1 MKLSGGIIPVM
12 LVAYDKNGKID
23 LGAQAALLDWYEK
36 RGVHGLFSLCQSTE
50 VYWLDDGERK
60 AIAELV
66 YNKLGGKMP
75 VVSSGITSQD
85 IDEQI
90 EQAKRIY
97 SYGSDAMVFMRNGLG
112 ETEDD
117 FLRNLEKVCKEL
129 PEDMDLGIYECPYPR
144 WQHLTDR
151 EFEALVKT
159 DRFRFIKDTVC
170 DVDVMRRRHEINQ
183 KHGGKVGLYNAN
195 CATFLDTLRFG
206 YDGFSGVMANFHP
219 ELYVWMYEHKDDVR
233 ADIIDKYAG
242 LMSVIETRSYP
253 ICCKRYLAKYEGLPI
268 TDLCRSKKDETKP
281 AVMKE
286 LDDLYELTLI
296 ARDVAEIKI

>member
-1 MKLSGGIIPVM
+1 MKLNGGVVPVM
-12 LVAYDKNGKID
+12 LVAYGENGKID
-23 LGAQAALLDWYEK
+23 LGAQSALLDWYES

-50 VYWLDDGERK
+50 MYFLSEEEK
-60 AIAELV
+60 EEIAKLV
-66 YNKLGGKMP
+66 YKKLGGKMP
-75 VVSSGITSQD
+75 IVSSGLTSPD

-97 SYGSDAMVFMRNGLG
+97 SYGSDAMVFLRNGLG
-112 ETEDD
+112 ESEAD
-117 FLRNLEKVCKEL
+117 FMRNLEKICREL
-129 PEDMDLGIYECPYPR
+129 PKDMDLGIYECPYPR
-144 WQHLTDR
+144 WQHLTDN

-170 DVDVMRRRHEINQ
+170 DVKVMKRRHEINQ
-183 KHGGKVGLYNAN
+183 KNGGKVGLYNAN

-219 ELYVWMYEHKDDVR
+219 ELYVWMYEHKDDPR

-242 LMSVIETRSYP
+242 LMSVIEARSYP
-253 ICCKRYLAKYEGLPI
+253 ICCKRYLAKYEGIPMSEI
-268 TDLCRSKKDETKP
+268 CRSKKDETVP

-286 LDDLYELTLI
+286 LDDLHGLTLI
-296 ARDVAEIKI
+296 ARDIAGIKI